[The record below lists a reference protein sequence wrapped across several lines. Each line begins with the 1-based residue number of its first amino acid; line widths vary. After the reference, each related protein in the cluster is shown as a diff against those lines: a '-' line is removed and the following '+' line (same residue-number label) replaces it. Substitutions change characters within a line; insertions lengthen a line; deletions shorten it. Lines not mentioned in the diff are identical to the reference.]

1 MAAFLT
7 WRGER
12 VRDRIFKVLERKNRQ
27 VTKLLRK
34 QIEEALERKG
44 WGSDPAGKRG
54 KRIRRRHSDSGEV
67 PYKQTGN
74 YAKSI
79 RTEVDTRGDQ
89 IIASVFTDV
98 PYSQTLEFGG
108 SFQMD
113 QNNKKYSKIRLVN
126 PFRSPIIITP
136 RPVWIPV
143 LRANIFSYKY
153 QEIFDK

>member
-12 VRDRIFKVLERKNRQ
+12 VRVRLFKDLERKNRQ
-27 VTKLLRK
+27 ATKFLRK
-34 QIEEALERKG
+34 QIEEALNNKG
-44 WGSDPAGKRG
+44 WGSDPAGQG

-79 RTEVDTRGDQ
+79 RHEVDTRGDQ
-89 IIASVFTDV
+89 IIATVFTDV

-126 PFRSPIIITP
+126 PFRSPINITP
-136 RPVWIPV
+136 RPVWMPV